1 MSSFKVAL
9 IDKSKTQ
16 IPDWVAPE
24 LARANI
30 SFVYGN
36 CETSEEMLALAKD
49 VDVLWIYGLNP
60 LANKE
65 NLGQLS
71 RCIGVI
77 RSGSGVDQIDV
88 KAATDL
94 GMIVVNTPHA
104 HHDAV
109 SDHTIA
115 LIFAIGRAIVIQD
128 KSTRAGTWVNQNHL
142 PTWSLMNKTVGLL
155 GFGLIP
161 RYLVKKLAGFN
172 LNFLVHDPFVDA
184 ATLAEYG
191 VQAADFDTILQQSD
205 IVSLHT
211 PLTTETHHLIG
222 EAELKRMKNSA
233 ILVNTARGPV
243 IEEAALVKALSE
255 NWILGA
261 GLDVLETEP
270 STKDNPLMAFDNFV
284 VSPHIAG
291 ISEESTELT
300 WRLTVEACI
309 DLMEGYYPRS
319 YVNHNLD
326 SEKARA
332 PLTSKIRDS

>member
-9 IDKSKTQ
+9 IDKTETQ
-16 IPDWVAPE
+16 IPDWVGPE
-24 LARANI
+24 LAKANI
-30 SFVYGN
+30 NFVYGN
-36 CETSEEMLALAKD
+36 CETSEEMMALAKD
-49 VDVLWIYGLNP
+49 TNVLWIYGLNP
-60 LANKE
+60 LANRE
-65 NLGQLS
+65 NLGQLTN
-71 RCIGVI
+71 CIAAI

-88 KAATDL
+88 NAATDL
-94 GMIVVNTPHA
+94 GMLVVNTPHA

-115 LIFAIGRAIVIQD
+115 LIFAVGRALVVQD

-142 PTWSLMNKTVGLL
+142 PTWSLRNKTVGLV

-172 LNFLVHDPFVDA
+172 LNFLVHDPFVDT

-191 VQAADFDTILQQSD
+191 VQTADFDTIIEQSD
-205 IVSLHT
+205 IISLHT
-211 PLTTETHHLIG
+211 PLTKETHHLIG

-261 GLDVLETEP
+261 GLDVLEVEP
-270 STKDNPLMAFDNFV
+270 STKDNPLMALDNFV
-284 VSPHIAG
+284 VSPHTAG
-291 ISEESTELT
+291 ISEESTDLT

-319 YVNHNLD
+319 YVNHDLD
-326 SEKARA
+326 IGKARA
-332 PLTSKIRDS
+332 SLKPKLRDS

>member
-9 IDKSKTQ
+9 IDKTETQ
-16 IPDWVAPE
+16 IPDWVGPE
-24 LARANI
+24 LAKANI
-30 SFVYGN
+30 NFVYGN
-36 CETSEEMLALAKD
+36 CETSEEMMALAKD
-49 VDVLWIYGLNP
+49 TNVLWIYGLNP
-60 LANKE
+60 LANRE
-65 NLGQLS
+65 NLGQLTN
-71 RCIGVI
+71 CIAAI

-88 KAATDL
+88 NAATDL
-94 GMIVVNTPHA
+94 GMLVVNTPHA

-115 LIFAIGRAIVIQD
+115 LIFAVGRALVVQD
-128 KSTRAGTWVNQNHL
+128 KSTRAGTWVNQNYL
-142 PTWSLMNKTVGLL
+142 PTWSLRNKTVGLV

-172 LNFLVHDPFVDA
+172 LNFLVHDPFVDT

-191 VQAADFDTILQQSD
+191 VQTADFDTIIEQSD
-205 IVSLHT
+205 IISLHT

-261 GLDVLETEP
+261 GLDVLEVEP
-270 STKDNPLMAFDNFV
+270 STKDNPLMALDNFV
-284 VSPHIAG
+284 VSPHTAG
-291 ISEESTELT
+291 ISEESTDLT

-319 YVNHNLD
+319 YVNHDLD
-326 SEKARA
+326 IGKARA
-332 PLTSKIRDS
+332 SLKPKLRDS